1 MTFRAKPAGSRT
13 RPWEDRER
21 RNMLLNIGFGVIVVA
36 SILLLAV
43 AAGISWYG
51 DHLAEAGAVNGKV
64 ITKDQ
69 FRSRLAVDAF
79 RNEWQ
84 ERRLRT
90 LLTAG
95 QIRVSDYEARQSLI
109 DQRKQNAAAIA
120 LERLI
125 DAEIMGQL
133 ALTETLTI
141 TDADIDAQFVEE
153 ATTPELRHIWVIEV
167 TPETPEGATAPG
179 NAEKAAAKR
188 KAEAALTDLKSGK
201 DWATVARAV
210 STDDSKDKGG
220 DIGFVDT
227 YAALDVAL
235 SDALFAAAKDA
246 PTAVIEGADGIYRIG
261 RVTEIIAPKAD
272 ATLESQVLDAGLK
285 LEDFRAALRAD
296 VTREKLDEAIT
307 APYLVTAPQRRVSQI
322 VLDAGEGEGSEGAI
336 RTRHI
341 LYSPDDDP
349 AGAGDLEENDPTW
362 KKAEEEAR
370 AAYLKLKADID
381 QFDAL
386 ARAASDETSAA
397 ITGGKLPYFA
407 PGDSLDEDFAA
418 AIFKEG
424 LKDGQLL
431 EPVRSQFGW
440 HLIQI
445 QHGPTDLQWLTKL
458 REQIATGGISFEDAA
473 RDNSDVES
481 AKEGG
486 DMGWVAKGIERQEI
500 EFQIFNTK
508 IGDVSPPL
516 VVVDNGTY
524 LFKVISEE
532 TRELDLEQRAKI
544 KQNVFATWYGD
555 KKKTFE
561 IRRDAAT
568 ATGA

>member
-13 RPWEDRER
+13 RPWEDRDR
-21 RNMLLNIGFGVIVVA
+21 RNMLLNVGFGVIVVA

-43 AAGISWYG
+43 AAGISWYS

-64 ITKDQ
+64 ITRDQ

-95 QIRVSDYEARQSLI
+95 RIRVSDFEARQSLI
-109 DQRKQNAAAIA
+109 DQRKQNAAALS

-125 DAEIMGQL
+125 DAEIMVQL
-133 ALTETLTI
+133 ATTENVGV
-141 TDADIDAQFVEE
+141 TDADIDAQFAKE

-167 TPETPEGATAPG
+167 KPETPTGATAPG
-179 NAEKAAAKR
+179 DAQKAAAKR
-188 KAEAALTDLKSGK
+188 TAEAALADLTSGK
-201 DWATVARAV
+201 DWETVARAV

-220 DIGFVDT
+220 DLGFVDT
-227 YAALDVAL
+227 DAALDVAL

-246 PTAVIEGADGIYRIG
+246 PTGVIEGADGTYRIG
-261 RVTEIIAPKAD
+261 RVTEIVAPQVD
-272 ATLESQVLDAGLK
+272 ATLESQVLDAGIK
-285 LEDFRAALRAD
+285 LEDFRTALRAD
-296 VTREKLDEAIT
+296 VTREKLDETVT
-307 APYLVTAPQRRVSQI
+307 APYLVAGPQRRVAQI
-322 VLDAGEGEGSEGAI
+322 VLDTGESEDSEGAV

-349 AGAGDLEENDPTW
+349 AGAADLDEKDPAW
-362 KKAEEEAR
+362 KKAEDAAR
-370 AAYLKLKADID
+370 AGYAKLKADIS

-386 ARAASDETSAA
+386 ARAESDETSAA

-407 PGDSLDEDFAA
+407 PGDGLDEDFAA

-440 HLIQI
+440 HVIQV
-445 QHGPTDLQWLTKL
+445 QHGPTDLQWLTAL
-458 REQIATGGISFEDAA
+458 REEIVKKTVSFEDAA

-481 AKEGG
+481 AREGG
-486 DMGWVAKGIERQEI
+486 DMGWVAKGIERPEV

-508 IGDVSPPL
+508 VGEISAPL
-516 VVVDNGTY
+516 VVVETGTY

-532 TRELDLEQRAKI
+532 TRELDPDQRAKI
-544 KQNVFATWYGD
+544 EQNVFSTWYGD
-555 KKKTFE
+555 KKKAFE
-561 IRRDAAT
+561 IRRDAGTT
-568 ATGA
+568 AGS

>member
-13 RPWEDRER
+13 RPWEDRDR

-43 AAGISWYG
+43 AAGISWYS

-79 RNEWQ
+79 RTEWQ

-95 QIRVSDYEARQSLI
+95 QIRVSDYEARKGLI
-109 DQRKQNAAAIA
+109 DQRKQNAAALA

-133 ALTETLTI
+133 AVAEKVEVTE
-141 TDADIDAQFVEE
+141 ADVDAQLVKE
-153 ATTPELRHIWVIEV
+153 ATIPELRHVWVIEV
-167 TPETPEGATAPG
+167 KPETPTDASAPG
-179 NAEKAAAKR
+179 DAEKAAARR
-188 KAEAALTDLKSGK
+188 KAEAALADLKAGK

-220 DIGFVDT
+220 DVGFVDAD
-227 YAALDVAL
+227 AALDVAF
-235 SDALFAAAKDA
+235 SEALFAAAKDT
-246 PTAVIEGADGIYRIG
+246 PTEVVEGADGTYRIG
-261 RVTEIIAPKAD
+261 RVTEIVAPRVD
-272 ATLESQVLDAGLK
+272 PTLEGQIVDAGVK

-296 VTREKLDEAIT
+296 VTREKLDEAVT
-307 APYLVTAPQRRVSQI
+307 APYLVAGPQRRVSQI
-322 VLDAGEGEGSEGAI
+322 VLKAGESEGSPGAV

-341 LYSPDDDP
+341 LFSPKDDP
-349 AGAGDLEENDPTW
+349 AGAATLDQNDPAW
-362 KKAEEEAR
+362 KQAEDEAR
-370 AAYLKLKADID
+370 AAYDKLKADIT

-386 ARAASDETSAA
+386 ARAESDEASAA
-397 ITGGKLPYFA
+397 VTGGKLPYFA
-407 PGDSLDEDFAA
+407 PGDGLDEDFAA
-418 AIFKEG
+418 AIFKDG
-424 LKDGQLL
+424 LEDGQLL

-440 HLIQI
+440 HVIQI
-445 QHGPTDLQWLTKL
+445 QHGPTDLQWLTGL
-458 REQIATGGISFEDAA
+458 REEIESGSLTFEDAA

-481 AKEGG
+481 AREGG
-486 DMGWVAKGIERQEI
+486 DMGWVAKGIERPEI

-508 IGDVSPPL
+508 VGEVSQPL
-516 VVVDNGTY
+516 VVPDDGTY
-524 LFKVISEE
+524 LFKVVAEE
-532 TRELDLEQRAKI
+532 TRELDPDQRATI
-544 KQNVFATWYGD
+544 EQNVFATWYGD
-555 KKKTFE
+555 KKDTFD

-568 ATGA
+568 ASGS